1 MPPAFATQ
9 ATVAMLAQGVAQ
21 RAQQA
26 RTSLQQSM
34 AIARTAARGSMGL
47 VQDKLLEI
55 PAYHVH

>member
-21 RAQQA
+21 RVQQA
-26 RTSLQQSM
+26 RTNLQQSM

-55 PAYHVH
+55 PA

>member
-9 ATVAMLAQGVAQ
+9 ATVVMPGQGVAQ

-26 RTSLQQSM
+26 RTNLQQSM

-55 PAYHVH
+55 PA